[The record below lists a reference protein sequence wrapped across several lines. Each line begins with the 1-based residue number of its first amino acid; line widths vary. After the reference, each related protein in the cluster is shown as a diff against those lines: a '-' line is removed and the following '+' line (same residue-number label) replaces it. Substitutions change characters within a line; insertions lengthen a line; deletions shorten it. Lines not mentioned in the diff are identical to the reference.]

1 MVFIPEKI
9 DRQKER
15 RTIDDIVPTACLQ
28 LGQAQCMGRAIVA
41 HNVEIRS
48 ATERKRMTRAPR

>member
-1 MVFIPEKI
+1 MVFVPEEM

-28 LGQAQCMGRAIVA
+28 LGA
-41 HNVEIRS
+41 
-48 ATERKRMTRAPR
+48 APMHEPGNRRT

>member
-1 MVFIPEKI
+1 MVFVPAEM

-28 LGQAQCMGRAIVA
+28 LGQTLHEPGNRR
-41 HNVEIRS
+41 RS
-48 ATERKRMTRAPR
+48 R